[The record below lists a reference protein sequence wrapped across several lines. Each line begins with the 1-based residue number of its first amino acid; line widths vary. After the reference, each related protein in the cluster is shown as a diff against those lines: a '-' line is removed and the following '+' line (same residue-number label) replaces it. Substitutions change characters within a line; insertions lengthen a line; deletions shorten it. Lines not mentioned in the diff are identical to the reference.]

1 MKISFE
7 IVTCTKNIDILKL
20 LVISSAPVV
29 ELDGKLH
36 LYAPYEKEMQLWAKH
51 ADTIQFCCPI
61 WKQDRKL
68 LIAPISFEVEK
79 IIEFQEFDITSFS
92 NKLKAVPLAFV
103 ALIKIFKAMKQV
115 DHIHLRCPGNIALLA
130 CLVQI
135 LFPNKQKT
143 AKYAGNWDPK
153 SKQPWSYRLQKWILS
168 NTFLTR
174 NMQVLVY
181 GEWEGSTKNIKPF
194 FTATYSESEIQN
206 SEFRIQN
213 KWSLRAESRTNEN
226 NSDFSQFDKE
236 DNTSLSLRAESG
248 TNEDNFDFAQSDK
261 EDNTSLS
268 LRAES
273 RTNEDNFDFA
283 QSDKE
288 DNTSLSLRAESGTN
302 ENNFDFAQSDKEDN
316 TSLSL
321 RAESRT
327 NENQF
332 MFLFIGTLSKGKQPL
347 YVIQLVEELYKRG
360 KNVIL
365 ELYGEGSLRKE
376 LELYI
381 TQNNLESIISLK
393 GNHSRETVLKA
404 YQSSHFLILP
414 SKSEGWPK
422 VVAEAMFWGCVPIA
436 SPVSCV
442 SYMMGNGSRG
452 VILQEELNQDV
463 DQIEAVISKQEVY
476 QKMASEGQTWSRQ
489 FTTDKF
495 EAEIKKLLR
504 G

>member
-1 MKISFE
+1 MKFLIITHVSHIKMNQNFYGYSPYIREMNIWMKHVDEVIVVAPIIDSELNPIYEKYSHSNISFCE
-7 IVTCTKNIDILKL
+7 
-20 LVISSAPVV
+20 AA
-29 ELDGKLH
+29 E
-36 LYAPYEKEMQLWAKH
+36 
-51 ADTIQFCCPI
+51 
-61 WKQDRKL
+61 
-68 LIAPISFEVEK
+68 FE
-79 IIEFQEFDITSFS
+79 ITSLTNVF
-92 NKLKAVPLAFV
+92 KT
-103 ALIKIFKAMKQV
+103 LIKLPEIFNSVYKAMSQAS
-115 DHIHLRCPGNIALLA
+115 HIHLRCPGNMGLVGAI
-130 CLVQI
+130 VQI

-181 GEWEGSTKNIKPF
+181 GEWEGTSKNIKSF
-194 FTATYSESEIQN
+194 FTATYSEEEMERLGVVETRRLGEEI
-206 SEFRIQN
+206 
-213 KWSLRAESRTNEN
+213 
-226 NSDFSQFDKE
+226 
-236 DNTSLSLRAESG
+236 
-248 TNEDNFDFAQSDK
+248 
-261 EDNTSLS
+261 
-268 LRAES
+268 
-273 RTNEDNFDFA
+273 
-283 QSDKE
+283 
-288 DNTSLSLRAESGTN
+288 
-302 ENNFDFAQSDKEDN
+302 
-316 TSLSL
+316 
-321 RAESRT
+321 
-327 NENQF
+327 
-332 MFLFIGTLSKGKQPL
+332 MFLFVGTLSKGKQPL

-452 VILQEELNQDV
+452 VILREELNQDV

>member
-1 MKISFE
+1 MKFVI
-7 IVTCTKNIDILKL
+7 ITHVQHIKIDNQYF
-20 LVISSAPVV
+20 
-29 ELDGKLH
+29 G
-36 LYAPYEKEMQLWAKH
+36 YAPYIREMNIWMKYVDEVIVVAPLIDSELNPIYEKYSH
-51 ADTIQFCCPI
+51 SN
-61 WKQDRKL
+61 
-68 LIAPISFEVEK
+68 ISFCEAA
-79 IIEFQEFDITSFS
+79 EFEITS
-92 NKLKAVPLAFV
+92 LAN
-103 ALIKIFKAMKQV
+103 LIKTLIKLPEIFNSVYKAMSQAS
-115 DHIHLRCPGNIALLA
+115 HIHLRCPGNMGLVGAI
-130 CLVQI
+130 VQI

-168 NTFLTR
+168 NTFLTK

-181 GEWEGSTKNIKPF
+181 GEWPNQTKNIKPF

-213 KWSLRAESRTNEN
+213 KLSLPAQSKTTEN
-226 NSDFSQFDKE
+226 NFDSAQSDRE
-236 DNTSLSLRAESG
+236 DNHSLSLQSESI
-248 TNEDNFDFAQSDK
+248 TTESDFDFAQSDK
-261 EDNTSLS
+261 KDN
-268 LRAES
+268 
-273 RTNEDNFDFA
+273 N
-283 QSDKE
+283 
-288 DNTSLSLRAESGTN
+288 
-302 ENNFDFAQSDKEDN
+302 
-316 TSLSL
+316 SLSL

-332 MFLFIGTLSKGKQPL
+332 KFLFIGTLSPGKQPL
-347 YVIQLVEELYKRG
+347 YAIQLVEELYKKGLR
-360 KNVIL
+360 VTL
-365 ELYGEGSLRKE
+365 ELYGEGVLRKE

-381 TQNNLESIISLK
+381 VQNKLEPIVTLK
-393 GNHSRETVLKA
+393 GNQSKESVLKA

-463 DQIEAVISKQEVY
+463 DQIEAVICKQEVY

>member
-1 MKISFE
+1 M
-7 IVTCTKNIDILKL
+7 KL

-68 LIAPISFEVEK
+68 LIAPISFEVNSIVEL
-79 IIEFQEFDITSFS
+79 QEFDITSLS
-92 NKLKAVPLAFV
+92 NKLKAIPFAFV
-103 ALIKIFKAMKQV
+103 ALIKIFKAMRQA

-181 GEWEGSTKNIKPF
+181 GEWPNQTKNIKPF
-194 FTATYSESEIQN
+194 FTATYSEEEIGRLGD
-206 SEFRIQN
+206 EEMGRRGDEVI
-213 KWSLRAESRTNEN
+213 R
-226 NSDFSQFDKE
+226 
-236 DNTSLSLRAESG
+236 
-248 TNEDNFDFAQSDK
+248 
-261 EDNTSLS
+261 
-268 LRAES
+268 
-273 RTNEDNFDFA
+273 
-283 QSDKE
+283 
-288 DNTSLSLRAESGTN
+288 
-302 ENNFDFAQSDKEDN
+302 
-316 TSLSL
+316 
-321 RAESRT
+321 
-327 NENQF
+327 
-332 MFLFIGTLSKGKQPL
+332 FLFVGTLSKGKQPL

-360 KNVIL
+360 EKVIL
-365 ELYGEGSLRKE
+365 ELYGEGVLRKD
-376 LELYI
+376 LEHYI
-381 TQNNLESIISLK
+381 AQNNLETIVTLK
-393 GNHSRETVLKA
+393 GNQNKETVLKG
-404 YQSSHFLILP
+404 YQNSHFLILP

-442 SYMMGNGSRG
+442 PFMMGNGSRG
-452 VILQEELNQDV
+452 IVLKEQLHNDVSQIRNVLNN
-463 DQIEAVISKQEVY
+463 QEVY
-476 QKMASEGQTWSRQ
+476 KKMALDGQTWSRQ

-495 EAEIKKLLR
+495 EIEIFYPKKK
-504 G
+504 

>member
-1 MKISFE
+1 M
-7 IVTCTKNIDILKL
+7 KL

-68 LIAPISFEVEK
+68 LIAPISFEVNSIVEL
-79 IIEFQEFDITSFS
+79 QEFDITSLS
-92 NKLKAVPLAFV
+92 NKLKAIPFAFV
-103 ALIKIFKAMKQV
+103 ALIKIFKAMRQA

-168 NTFLTR
+168 NTFLTK

-181 GEWEGSTKNIKPF
+181 GEWPNQTKNIKPF

-213 KWSLRAESRTNEN
+213 KLSLPAQSKTTEN
-226 NSDFSQFDKE
+226 NFDSAQSDRE
-236 DNTSLSLRAESG
+236 DNHSLSLQSESI
-248 TNEDNFDFAQSDK
+248 TTESDFDFAQSDK
-261 EDNTSLS
+261 KDN
-268 LRAES
+268 
-273 RTNEDNFDFA
+273 N
-283 QSDKE
+283 
-288 DNTSLSLRAESGTN
+288 
-302 ENNFDFAQSDKEDN
+302 
-316 TSLSL
+316 SLSL

-332 MFLFIGTLSKGKQPL
+332 KFLFIGTLSPGKQPL
-347 YVIQLVEELYKRG
+347 YAIQLVEELYKKGLR
-360 KNVIL
+360 VTL
-365 ELYGEGSLRKE
+365 ELYGEGVLRKE

-381 TQNNLESIISLK
+381 AQNKLEPIVTLK
-393 GNHSRETVLKA
+393 GNQSKETVLKA
-404 YQSSHFLILP
+404 YQTSRFLILP

-452 VILQEELNQDV
+452 IILKEQLDFDVNQIINV
-463 DQIEAVISKQEVY
+463 LKNQEVY
-476 QKMASEGQTWSRQ
+476 LKMSSEGQSWSRQ

>member
-1 MKISFE
+1 M
-7 IVTCTKNIDILKL
+7 KL

-68 LIAPISFEVEK
+68 LIAPISFEVNSIVEL
-79 IIEFQEFDITSFS
+79 QEFDITSLS
-92 NKLKAVPLAFV
+92 NKLKAIPFAFV
-103 ALIKIFKAMKQV
+103 ALIKIFKAMRQA

-181 GEWEGSTKNIKPF
+181 GEWPNQTKNIKPF
-194 FTATYSESEIQN
+194 FTATYSEEEIGRLGD
-206 SEFRIQN
+206 EEMGRRGDEVI
-213 KWSLRAESRTNEN
+213 R
-226 NSDFSQFDKE
+226 
-236 DNTSLSLRAESG
+236 
-248 TNEDNFDFAQSDK
+248 
-261 EDNTSLS
+261 
-268 LRAES
+268 
-273 RTNEDNFDFA
+273 
-283 QSDKE
+283 
-288 DNTSLSLRAESGTN
+288 
-302 ENNFDFAQSDKEDN
+302 
-316 TSLSL
+316 
-321 RAESRT
+321 
-327 NENQF
+327 
-332 MFLFIGTLSKGKQPL
+332 FLFVGTLSKGKQPL

-360 KNVIL
+360 EKVIL
-365 ELYGEGSLRKE
+365 ELYGEGVLRKD
-376 LELYI
+376 LEHYI
-381 TQNNLESIISLK
+381 AQNNLETIVTLK
-393 GNHSRETVLKA
+393 GNQNKETVLKG
-404 YQSSHFLILP
+404 YQNSHFLILP

-442 SYMMGNGSRG
+442 PFMMGNGSRG
-452 VILQEELNQDV
+452 IVLKEQLHNDVSQIRNVLNN
-463 DQIEAVISKQEVY
+463 QEVY
-476 QKMASEGQTWSRQ
+476 KKMALDGQTWSRQ

-495 EAEIKKLLR
+495 EIEIRKLLR
-504 G
+504 N

>member
-1 MKISFE
+1 AESGTNEDNF
-7 IVTCTKNIDILKL
+7 DFAQ
-20 LVISSAPVV
+20 S
-29 ELDGKLH
+29 D
-36 LYAPYEKEMQLWAKH
+36 KE
-51 ADTIQFCCPI
+51 DN
-61 WKQDRKL
+61 
-68 LIAPISFEVEK
+68 
-79 IIEFQEFDITSFS
+79 TSLSLRAESRTNENNSDFS
-92 NKLKAVPLAFV
+92 QSDKEENNSLS
-103 ALIKIFKAMKQV
+103 
-115 DHIHLRCPGNIALLA
+115 LRAESRTNENNSDFS
-130 CLVQI
+130 QSD
-135 LFPNKQKT
+135 KE
-143 AKYAGNWDPK
+143 D
-153 SKQPWSYRLQKWILS
+153 
-168 NTFLTR
+168 NTSL
-174 NMQVLVY
+174 
-181 GEWEGSTKNIKPF
+181 
-194 FTATYSESEIQN
+194 
-206 SEFRIQN
+206 
-213 KWSLRAESRTNEN
+213 SLRAESRTNEN

-273 RTNEDNFDFA
+273 RTNENNSDFS

-288 DNTSLSLRAESGTN
+288 DNTSLSLRADSGTN
-302 ENNFDFAQSDKEDN
+302 ENNFGFAQSDKKDN
-316 TSLSL
+316 NSLSL

-332 MFLFIGTLSKGKQPL
+332 KFLFIGTLSKGKQPL

>member
-1 MKISFE
+1 M
-7 IVTCTKNIDILKL
+7 KL
-20 LVISSAPVV
+20 LIITHVPHIKVNH
-29 ELDGKLH
+29 EYFG
-36 LYAPYEKEMQLWAKH
+36 YAPYVREMNIWLRYVDEVVVVAPLVSESLTH
-51 ADTIQFCCPI
+51 IHESYVTNSPI
-61 WKQDRKL
+61 RFVKV
-68 LIAPISFEVEK
+68 P
-79 IIEFQEFDITSFS
+79 EFDFTSFR
-92 NKLKAVPLAFV
+92 NQLKAIPRALV
-103 ALIKIFKAMKQV
+103 ALVKIYQAMQQA
-115 DHIHLRCPGNIALLA
+115 DHIHLRCPGNMGLLGA
-130 CLVQI
+130 LVQI
-135 LFPNKQKT
+135 LFPKKKKT

-181 GEWEGSTKNIKPF
+181 GEWEGTSKNIKSF
-194 FTATYSESEIQN
+194 FTATYSEEEMERLGVVETRRLGEEI
-206 SEFRIQN
+206 
-213 KWSLRAESRTNEN
+213 
-226 NSDFSQFDKE
+226 
-236 DNTSLSLRAESG
+236 
-248 TNEDNFDFAQSDK
+248 
-261 EDNTSLS
+261 
-268 LRAES
+268 
-273 RTNEDNFDFA
+273 
-283 QSDKE
+283 
-288 DNTSLSLRAESGTN
+288 
-302 ENNFDFAQSDKEDN
+302 
-316 TSLSL
+316 
-321 RAESRT
+321 
-327 NENQF
+327 
-332 MFLFIGTLSKGKQPL
+332 MFLFVGTLSKGKQPL

-463 DQIEAVISKQEVY
+463 DQIKIVINNQELY

-489 FTTDKF
+489 FTTHKF
-495 EAEIKKLLR
+495 EVEISKVLR
-504 G
+504 NVF

>member
-1 MKISFE
+1 M
-7 IVTCTKNIDILKL
+7 KL
-20 LVISSAPVV
+20 LIITHVPHIKVNH
-29 ELDGKLH
+29 EYFG
-36 LYAPYEKEMQLWAKH
+36 YAPYVREMNIWLRYVDEVVVVAPLVQESL
-51 ADTIQFCCPI
+51 TPI
-61 WKQDRKL
+61 HESYVTNSPFRFVKV
-68 LIAPISFEVEK
+68 P
-79 IIEFQEFDITSFS
+79 EFDLTSFF
-92 NKLKAVPLAFV
+92 NQLKAFPRALV
-103 ALIKIFKAMKQV
+103 AMVKMYQAMQQAS
-115 DHIHLRCPGNIALLA
+115 HIHLRCPGNMGLVGAI
-130 CLVQI
+130 VQI
-135 LFPNKQKT
+135 LFPYKQKT

-181 GEWEGSTKNIKPF
+181 GEWEGSTKNIKSF

-213 KWSLRAESRTNEN
+213 K
-226 NSDFSQFDKE
+226 
-236 DNTSLSLRAESG
+236 LSLQSESI
-248 TNEDNFDFAQSDK
+248 TIESDFDFAQSDK
-261 EDNTSLS
+261 KDN
-268 LRAES
+268 
-273 RTNEDNFDFA
+273 N
-283 QSDKE
+283 
-288 DNTSLSLRAESGTN
+288 
-302 ENNFDFAQSDKEDN
+302 
-316 TSLSL
+316 SLSL

-332 MFLFIGTLSKGKQPL
+332 KFLFIGTLSPGKQPL
-347 YVIQLVEELYKRG
+347 YAIQLVEELYKKGLR
-360 KNVIL
+360 VTL
-365 ELYGEGSLRKE
+365 ELYGEGVLRKE

-381 TQNNLESIISLK
+381 AQNKLEPIVTLK
-393 GNHSRETVLKA
+393 GNQSKESVLKA
-404 YQSSHFLILP
+404 YQTSHFLILP

>member
-1 MKISFE
+1 M
-7 IVTCTKNIDILKL
+7 KL

-61 WKQDRKL
+61 WREDKKL
-68 LIAPISFEVEK
+68 LIAPVSFEVEK
-79 IIEFQEFDITSFS
+79 VVELQEFDITSFS
-92 NKLKAVPLAFV
+92 NKLKAAPLAFV
-103 ALIKIFKAMKQV
+103 ALVKIFKAMKQA

-135 LFPNKQKT
+135 LFPKKQKT

-153 SKQPWSYRLQKWILS
+153 SKQPWSYRMQKWILS

-181 GEWEGSTKNIKPF
+181 GEWPNQTKNIKPF
-194 FTATYSESEIQN
+194 FTATYGVDEIQN

-213 KWSLRAESRTNEN
+213 KWSLQSESITTE
-226 NSDFSQFDKE
+226 SD
-236 DNTSLSLRAESG
+236 
-248 TNEDNFDFAQSDK
+248 FDFAQSDR
-261 EDNTSLS
+261 EDNHSLS
-268 LRAES
+268 LRAQS
-273 RTNEDNFDFA
+273 RTTENDFDSA
-283 QSDKE
+283 QSDKK
-288 DNTSLSLRAESGTN
+288 DNN
-302 ENNFDFAQSDKEDN
+302 
-316 TSLSL
+316 SLSL

-332 MFLFIGTLSKGKQPL
+332 KFLFIGTLSPGKQPL
-347 YVIQLVEELYKRG
+347 YAIQLVEELYKKGLR
-360 KNVIL
+360 VTL
-365 ELYGEGSLRKE
+365 ELYGEGVLRKE
-376 LELYI
+376 LELHI
-381 TQNNLESIISLK
+381 AQNKLESIITLK
-393 GNHSRETVLKA
+393 GNQSKETVLKA
-404 YQSSHFLILP
+404 YQSHHFLILP

-476 QKMASEGQTWSRQ
+476 QKMASEGQSWSRQ

>member
-1 MKISFE
+1 M
-7 IVTCTKNIDILKL
+7 KL

-68 LIAPISFEVEK
+68 LIAPISFEVNSIVEL
-79 IIEFQEFDITSFS
+79 QEFDITSLS
-92 NKLKAVPLAFV
+92 NKLKAIPFAFV
-103 ALIKIFKAMKQV
+103 ALIKIFKAMRQA

-168 NTFLTR
+168 NTFLTK

-181 GEWEGSTKNIKPF
+181 GEWEGSSKNVKSF
-194 FTATYSESEIQN
+194 FTATYSELEVQNLKFKIQD
-206 SEFRIQN
+206 SKFAEPFR
-213 KWSLRAESRTNEN
+213 
-226 NSDFSQFDKE
+226 
-236 DNTSLSLRAESG
+236 
-248 TNEDNFDFAQSDK
+248 
-261 EDNTSLS
+261 
-268 LRAES
+268 
-273 RTNEDNFDFA
+273 
-283 QSDKE
+283 
-288 DNTSLSLRAESGTN
+288 
-302 ENNFDFAQSDKEDN
+302 
-316 TSLSL
+316 
-321 RAESRT
+321 
-327 NENQF
+327 
-332 MFLFIGTLSKGKQPL
+332 FIFVGTLSKGKQPL
-347 YVIQLVEELYKRG
+347 YVIQLVEEMHKKG
-360 KNVIL
+360 KKVLL
-365 ELYGEGSLRKE
+365 ELYGEGILRKE
-376 LELYI
+376 LEHYI
-381 TQNNLESIISLK
+381 SQNNLEAIVFLK
-393 GNHSRETVLKA
+393 GNQNKETVLKG
-404 YQSSHFLILP
+404 YQNSHFLILP

-452 VILQEELNQDV
+452 IVLQEELNQDV
-463 DQIEAVISKQEVY
+463 NQIKTVINNQELY
-476 QKMASEGQTWSRQ
+476 QKMASEGQSWSRQ

-495 EAEIKKLLR
+495 ETEISKLIKE
-504 G
+504 

>member
-1 MKISFE
+1 M
-7 IVTCTKNIDILKL
+7 KL

-61 WKQDRKL
+61 WREDKKL
-68 LIAPISFEVEK
+68 LIAPVSFEVEK
-79 IIEFQEFDITSFS
+79 VVELQEFDITSFS
-92 NKLKAVPLAFV
+92 NKLKAIPLALV
-103 ALIKIFKAMKQV
+103 ALVKIFKAMKQA

-135 LFPNKQKT
+135 LFSNKQKT

-153 SKQPWSYRLQKWILS
+153 SQQPWSYRLQKWILS
-168 NTFLTR
+168 TTFLTR

-181 GEWEGSTKNIKPF
+181 GEWPNQTKNIKPF
-194 FTATYSESEIQN
+194 FTATYGVDEIQN

-213 KWSLRAESRTNEN
+213 KWSLPAQSKTTEN
-226 NSDFSQFDKE
+226 NFD
-236 DNTSLSLRAESG
+236 S
-248 TNEDNFDFAQSDK
+248 AQSDK
-261 EDNTSLS
+261 KDN
-268 LRAES
+268 
-273 RTNEDNFDFA
+273 N
-283 QSDKE
+283 
-288 DNTSLSLRAESGTN
+288 
-302 ENNFDFAQSDKEDN
+302 
-316 TSLSL
+316 SLSL

-332 MFLFIGTLSKGKQPL
+332 KFLFIGTLSPGKQPL
-347 YVIQLVEELYKRG
+347 YAIQLVEELYKKGLR
-360 KNVIL
+360 VTL
-365 ELYGEGSLRKE
+365 ELYGEGVLRKE

-381 TQNNLESIISLK
+381 AQNKLEPIVTLK
-393 GNHSRETVLKA
+393 GNQSKETVLKA
-404 YQSSHFLILP
+404 YQSHHFLILP

-442 SYMMGNGSRG
+442 PYMMGNGSRG
-452 VILQEELNQDV
+452 IILKEQLDFDVNQIV
-463 DQIEAVISKQEVY
+463 NVLKNLEVY
-476 QKMASEGQTWSRQ
+476 LKMSSEGQSWSRQ

-495 EAEIKKLLR
+495 EAEIRKLLK
-504 G
+504 